1 MSDLPLNL
9 TAIAVFV
16 MMLSVLMGPLLHLSP
31 LLTALTT
38 ISLLGLI
45 TADQFAWQ
53 GQGSN
58 LLLDSLASKKQRQ
71 RILHHEA
78 GHFLAAYYLGIPI
91 KAYTLSAW
99 ETFKQGKPGFGG
111 VEFDTEPLESQSQD
125 WQNFPLILE
134 RFATVWMAGIAAEQL
149 IYGQAE
155 GGSDDRQ
162 KLLISL
168 NLSQLS
174 QTSYQQKERWA
185 LVQAKNLLESHRV
198 EYDALVQAMTER
210 LSVADCYRII
220 QEKQV

>member
-16 MMLSVLMGPLLHLSP
+16 MMLSVLIGPLIHLSP
-31 LLTALTT
+31 FVTALTT

-45 TADQFAWQ
+45 TADQFVWQ

-58 LLLDSLASKKQRQ
+58 LFLDSLASKKQRE

-91 KAYTLSAW
+91 

-111 VEFDTEPLESQSQD
+111 VEFETEPLESQSQD
-125 WQNFPLILE
+125 WQKFPLILE

-155 GGSDDRQ
+155 GGNDDRQ

-168 NLSQLS
+168 NLSQLP
-174 QTSYQQKERWA
+174 QAIYPQKERWA
-185 LVQAKNLLESHRV
+185 LVQAKNLLEGHRA

-210 LSVADCYRII
+210 LPVADCYRII

>member
-16 MMLSVLMGPLLHLSP
+16 MMLSVLIGPLIHLSP
-31 LLTALTT
+31 FVTALTT

-53 GQGSN
+53 GRGSN
-58 LLLDSLASKKQRQ
+58 LFLDSLASKKQRK

-91 KAYTLSAW
+91 KDYTLSAW
-99 ETFKQGKPGFGG
+99 ETFKQGNPGLGG
-111 VEFDTEPLESQSQD
+111 VQFDTEPLENQSQN

-155 GGSDDRQ
+155 GGNDDRQ

-168 NLSQLS
+168 NLSQLP
-174 QTSYQQKERWA
+174 QAIYPQKERWA
-185 LVQAKNLLESHRV
+185 LVQAKNLLESHRA

-210 LSVADCYRII
+210 LPVADCCRII

>member
-16 MMLSVLMGPLLHLSP
+16 MMLSVLIGPLIHLSSFV
-31 LLTALTT
+31 TALTT

-58 LLLDSLASKKQRQ
+58 LFLDSLASKKQRT

-91 KAYTLSAW
+91 KDYTLSAW
-99 ETFKQGKPGFGG
+99 ETFKQGNPGLGG
-111 VEFDTEPLESQSQD
+111 VQFDTEPLENQSQN

-155 GGSDDRQ
+155 GGNDDRQ

-168 NLSQLS
+168 TLSQLP
-174 QTSYQQKERWA
+174 QAIYPQKERWA
-185 LVQAKNLLESHRV
+185 LVQAKNLLESHRT

-210 LSVADCYRII
+210 LPVADCCRII

>member
-1 MSDLPLNL
+1 M
-9 TAIAVFV
+9 
-16 MMLSVLMGPLLHLSP
+16 
-31 LLTALTT
+31 
-38 ISLLGLI
+38 LGLI

-58 LLLDSLASKKQRQ
+58 LFLDSLASKKQRQ

-78 GHFLAAYYLGIPI
+78 GHFLAAYYLGIPV
-91 KAYTLSAW
+91 KDYTLSAW

-125 WQNFPLILE
+125 WQKFPLILE

-168 NLSQLS
+168 NLSQLP
-174 QTSYQQKERWA
+174 QTSYPQKERWA
-185 LVQAKNLLESHRV
+185 LVQAKNLLESHRP
-198 EYDALVQAMTER
+198 EYDALVQAMTQR
-210 LSVADCYRII
+210 LPVTDCYRII

>member
-16 MMLSVLMGPLLHLSP
+16 MMLSVLIGPLIHLSP
-31 LLTALTT
+31 FVTALTT

-53 GQGSN
+53 GRGSN
-58 LLLDSLASKKQRQ
+58 LFLDSLASKKQRK

-91 KAYTLSAW
+91 KDYTLSAW
-99 ETFKQGKPGFGG
+99 ETFKQGNPGLGG
-111 VEFDTEPLESQSQD
+111 VQFDTEPLENQSQN

-155 GGSDDRQ
+155 GGNDDRQ

-168 NLSQLS
+168 NLSQLP
-174 QTSYQQKERWA
+174 QAIYPQKERWA
-185 LVQAKNLLESHRV
+185 LVQAKNLLESHRA

-210 LSVADCYRII
+210 LPVVDCCRII

>member
-16 MMLSVLMGPLLHLSP
+16 MMLSVLMGPLIHLSP
-31 LLTALTT
+31 FLTALTT

-45 TADQFAWQ
+45 TADQFVWQ

-58 LLLDSLASKKQRQ
+58 LFLDSLASKKQRE

-91 KAYTLSAW
+91 KDYTLSAW
-99 ETFKQGKPGFGG
+99 ETFKQGNPGLGG
-111 VEFDTEPLESQSQD
+111 VQFDTEPLESQSQN

-134 RFATVWMAGIAAEQL
+134 RFATLWMAGIAAEQL

-155 GGSDDRQ
+155 GGNDDRQ

-168 NLSQLS
+168 NLSQLP
-174 QTSYQQKERWA
+174 QAIYPQKERWA
-185 LVQAKNLLESHRV
+185 LVQAKNLLESHRA
-198 EYDALVQAMTER
+198 EYDALVQAMTQR
-210 LSVADCYRII
+210 LPVADCCRII